1 MTYMDNDAFLRNFI
15 GAIEASDVSVALD
28 AQLQDIPE
36 WDSVAYLTAISMI
49 DSEYEVEVS
58 GTELQ
63 SCATIGDIAALVARK
78 LG

>member
-1 MTYMDNDAFLRNFI
+1 MDNDAFLRNFI
-15 GAIEASDVSVALD
+15 SAIEASDVNVALD
-28 AQLQDIPE
+28 ARLEDIPE

-49 DSEYEVEVS
+49 DSEYEVEIS

-63 SCATIGDIAALVARK
+63 ACATIGDIAALVARK